1 MFDNSNVTIVS
12 AFIRN
17 INNRQD
23 YKLDNYKTLHYYRG
37 PYYYSIYSYSLII

>member
-17 INNRQD
+17 MNNRQD
-23 YKLDNYKTLHYYRG
+23 YKLDMKPHTKNSVYMRMNIQNLW
-37 PYYYSIYSYSLII
+37 